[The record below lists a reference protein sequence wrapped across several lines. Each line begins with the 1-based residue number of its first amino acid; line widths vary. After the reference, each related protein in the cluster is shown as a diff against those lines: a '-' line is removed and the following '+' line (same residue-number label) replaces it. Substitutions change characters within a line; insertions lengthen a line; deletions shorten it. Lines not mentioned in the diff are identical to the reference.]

1 MAERG
6 RAPGRSQGI
15 AGTWPPQGATQAG
28 GFAPSGFGTWSAFLD
43 KLREW
48 VRAEA
53 GAGRLLPWVPI
64 AFGTGIAFYFAADHE
79 PVLPVAAITAIGF
92 CVVAF
97 SLRRQKI
104 FPVAVMVAAM
114 AAGFATA
121 TWKTARIAHGVLAR
135 PAYSVSLSGF
145 VEARDIRERTDRFVL
160 RVAQMDGPRIQTRL
174 ERVRLSVRKG
184 TAPNVGSFVELKARL
199 QPPLA
204 PLRPGSYDFSRDMF
218 FQGIGASGFVTGAIK
233 TVDPPVAG
241 GLSLRYAA
249 FMQDLRDA
257 IDARIRTTLDGDKRA
272 IATALLTGRRDAITT
287 PVNDAM
293 FISGLGHVLSISG
306 YHMAVVAGVVFFAI
320 RAMLALFPVLS
331 VAFPI
336 KKWAA
341 AGALAAAAFYLLL
354 SGAEVATQRSFYMTA
369 VVLIAVMVD
378 RRAVTFRTLAV
389 AAMIVLTLVPEALVH
404 PSFQM
409 SFAATLGLVALVQ
422 IGMPRL
428 FAAPD
433 NSATAKLA
441 LWGGREIVTLTL
453 ASLVAGLATTPYAAF
468 HFHRV
473 TPYGVLAN
481 LAAMP
486 VVSAVVMPAGMLGLV
501 AMPFGF
507 DGFFWWLMGIG
518 IDWMIVVTEWVA
530 ALPGAIGRMAA
541 FGTGPLIAASAG
553 IVLLGL
559 LRTPLRW
566 CGAVVLLLS
575 VIWALA
581 VPQPDI
587 LISGDGHHVG
597 VRGRDG
603 RLHLMKTAKDGFLLK
618 EWLAADAD
626 PRPVVDASLTEGVSC
641 DDAGCVAQMADG
653 RFVALTQH
661 SDALDDDC
669 ERAALLVT
677 ARQTPSGC
685 GSTVISLERLRRQGA
700 MALRRTKDGFVV
712 DAVKPR
718 GVNRPW
724 SPAAAGD
731 AEAEPTT
738 LAPRSAVPRAVD
750 ATPAE
755 TDLQAED

>member
-6 RAPGRSQGI
+6 RAPGRAQGV
-15 AGTWPPQGATQAG
+15 AGTWPPQGGVYTG
-28 GFAPSGFGTWSAFLD
+28 GFTAGSGVWSDALER
-43 KLREW
+43 LREW

-53 GAGRLLPWVPI
+53 GAGRLLPWAPI

-79 PVLPVAAITAIGF
+79 PVLPVAAFTALVLGI
-92 CVVAF
+92 VAF
-97 SLRRQKI
+97 LLRRGKL
-104 FPVAVMVAAM
+104 FALAVMAASV

-121 TWKTARIAHGVLAR
+121 TFRTAHIAHEVLAR

-160 RVAQMDGPRIQTRL
+160 RVTQMDGPRLPAKL

-184 TAPNVGSFVELKARL
+184 TAPAVGSFVEFKARL

-204 PLRPGSYDFSRDMF
+204 PLRPGSYDFSRDLF
-218 FQGIGASGFVTGAIK
+218 FQGIGASGFVTGGIK
-233 TVDPPVAG
+233 ARDPPAAG
-241 GLSLRYAA
+241 GFSLRYAA
-249 FMQDLRDA
+249 FMQDLRDG
-257 IDARIRTTLDGDKRA
+257 IDARIRATLDGDKRA

-306 YHMAVVAGVVFFAI
+306 YHMAVVAGVVFFVI
-320 RAMLALFPVLS
+320 RALLALIPVLT
-331 VAFPI
+331 VAVPI

-341 AGALAAAAFYLLL
+341 AAALAAATFYLLL
-354 SGAEVATQRSFYMTA
+354 SGAEVATQRSYYMTA
-369 VVLIAVMVD
+369 FVLIAVMVD
-378 RRAVTFRTLAV
+378 RRAITFRTLAL
-389 AAMIVLTLVPEALVH
+389 AAIVVLVLAPEALVH

-428 FAAPD
+428 FATPE
-433 NSATAKLA
+433 NSTAAKVA
-441 LWGGREIVTLTL
+441 LWGGRELMTLAL
-453 ASLVAGLATTPYAAF
+453 ASLVAGFATTPYAAF
-468 HFHRV
+468 HFHRI
-473 TPYGVLAN
+473 TPYGLLAN

-507 DGFFWWLMGIG
+507 DGFFWWLMGVG

-530 ALPGAIGRMAA
+530 ALPGAIGRITA
-541 FGTGPLIAASAG
+541 FGTGPLIVSSLG

-566 CGAVVLLLS
+566 AGVALLLIS
-575 VIWALA
+575 VGWIFAT
-581 VPQPDI
+581 PQPDV
-587 LISGDGHHVG
+587 LISGDSHNVA

-603 RLHLMKTAKDGFLLK
+603 RLHLMKTAKDAFLLK

-626 PRPVVDASLTEGVSC
+626 DRDATDGSLSEGVSC
-641 DDAGCVAQMADG
+641 DDEGCVAQMAGGRLIALSLKPDG
-653 RFVALTQH
+653 LA
-661 SDALDDDC
+661 DDC
-669 ERAALLVT
+669 ARAALIVT
-677 ARQTPSGC
+677 ANPTSAAC
-685 GSTVISLERLRRQGA
+685 GATAIDLKRLRAQGA
-700 MALRRTKDGFVV
+700 TALRWTRRGLVV
-712 DAVKPR
+712 NAVRPR
-718 GVNRPW
+718 GTNRPW
-724 SPAAAGD
+724 SPSAGD
-731 AEAEPTT
+731 VETEAEAASGRTVARP
-738 LAPRSAVPRAVD
+738 AD

-755 TDLQAED
+755 SDIQTED